1 VQEEVAE
8 AVSDPSA
15 FRQGLRRRD
24 RAHGRGH

>member
-8 AVSDPSA
+8 AVADPSA

-24 RAHGRGH
+24 RAHARGH